1 MNPILK
7 GRVRILRPREYELL
21 REAIPKI
28 EHQIILDTLLY
39 TGMRYVE
46 MVRFKKNPGWYD
58 PQGGYIYL
66 PPEASKKRKRTMR
79 ERYVYLSSRGRA
91 IIPLFLKMKIA
102 IPSRTAWNEDMRRW
116 GERAEIG
123 ETGLCAKT
131 TRKTWESW
139 LVSAYPDR
147 ILLIAMSQGHTQLTA
162 MKHYLNLPFSKQ
174 DMEQIRSYVHGWR
187 TQ

>member
-7 GRVRILRPREYELL
+7 GGVRILRPREYELL
-21 REAIPKI
+21 REVIPKI

-46 MVRFKKNPGWYD
+46 LLRFKKNPGWYD

-79 ERYVYLSSRGRA
+79 ERYVYLSSRGKT

-116 GERAEIG
+116 GERAGIG
-123 ETGLCAKT
+123 KIRLCAKT

-139 LVSAYPDR
+139 LMSSYPDKA
-147 ILLIAMSQGHTQLTA
+147 LLIAMSQGHTQITA
-162 MKHYLNLPFSKQ
+162 MNHYLNLPFSGE
-174 DMEQIRSYVHGWR
+174 DIRRIKEYTTGWGP
-187 TQ
+187 